1 MPNRITT
8 FNAEAIRK
16 CHQEWIKEDGKVVI
30 PEIPTTEDGPLR
42 LISITPEEFLERLSL
57 MERST
62 SLGME
67 YKEKVEWLLS
77 NHISHEPGIGVEE
90 LLKAA
95 ETILTYATTSHL
107 TSVMKMDTENL
118 DEIKERDQAIENS
131 PMGQWLCS
139 MQHRA
144 ACHKIGRQYDE

>member
-95 ETILTYATTSHL
+95 ETILTYATTNHL

-118 DEIKERDQAIENS
+118 NEIKERDQAIENS

-144 ACHKIGRQYDE
+144 TCHKIGRQYDE

>member
-16 CHQEWIKEDGKVVI
+16 CHQEWIKDGKVVI
-30 PEIPTTEDGPLR
+30 PEIPMTEEGPLR
-42 LISITPEEFLERLSL
+42 LISITPEEFLERLSFI
-57 MERST
+57 ENST
-62 SLGME
+62 SLGMQ

-118 DEIKERDQAIENS
+118 DEIKENDQAIENS

-144 ACHKIGRQYDE
+144 KCHMIGRECDE

>member
-1 MPNRITT
+1 MPSRLTK

-16 CHQEWIKEDGKVVI
+16 NHQEWIKEDGKVVI
-30 PEIPTTEDGPLR
+30 PEIPMTEEGPLR
-42 LISITPEEFLERLSL
+42 LISITPEEFLKRLSFI
-57 MERST
+57 EGSA
-62 SLGME
+62 SLAIE
-67 YKEKVEWLLS
+67 YKEKIEWLLS

-95 ETILTYATTSHL
+95 ETILTYATTNHL

-118 DEIKERDQAIENS
+118 DEIEERDQAIENS

-144 ACHKIGRQYDE
+144 TCHKIGRGCDE